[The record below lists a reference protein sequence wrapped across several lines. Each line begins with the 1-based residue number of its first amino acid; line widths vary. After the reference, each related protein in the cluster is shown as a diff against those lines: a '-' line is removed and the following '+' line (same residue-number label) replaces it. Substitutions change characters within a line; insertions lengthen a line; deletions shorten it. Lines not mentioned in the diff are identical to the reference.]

1 MSKIKLP
8 RKHLDAI
15 IASRQQLAHIAH
27 EIPRAEAAG
36 IDVSQHKE
44 MHAMLTDKLNKMMQ
58 QYGEV
63 PK

>member
-1 MSKIKLP
+1 MSKIRLP
-8 RKHLDAI
+8 KKHLDAI
-15 IASRQQLAHIAH
+15 LASRQQLAQIAS

-44 MHAMLTDKLNKMMQ
+44 MHAALTDKLNRLHQ
-58 QYGEV
+58 QYGEM